1 MLLAM
6 VLVFFFSFLSYFYLF
21 ICSILSPFGFSP
33 LISYLL
39 NKDLGHRRF
48 HSISHGTCFF
58 FFFFPLL
65 VLFLFIY
72 LFHLVPF
79 WFLAPY

>member
-48 HSISHGTCFF
+48 HSISHGTCFLKKIIF
-58 FFFFPLL
+58 LL
-65 VLFLFIY
+65 VMVIITF
-72 LFHLVPF
+72 
-79 WFLAPY
+79 